1 LVVSTDY
8 FDDVAGLLLSPPSV
22 LSVDQEQ
29 TKDAQEAPPPPP
41 QSEEM
46 FSWTPLGSTNTAT
59 LNLLTE

>member
-29 TKDAQEAPPPPP
+29 TKDAQEAPP

-46 FSWTPLGSTNTAT
+46 FSWTPL
-59 LNLLTE
+59 

>member
-29 TKDAQEAPPPPP
+29 TKDAQEAPP

-46 FSWTPLGSTNTAT
+46 FSWMPL
-59 LNLLTE
+59 